1 MRAFVIAMENEAEQ
15 VRPFLRD
22 GDRLYVSGVGK
33 VNAAAAAQKAIDAG
47 ADEIL
52 NCGVAGGLDPAM
64 EVGDACEISQA
75 VEYDFDLT
83 MINGTRIGTH
93 NERTTPYF
101 DCRTSGRFPARIL
114 ATGDR
119 FTNDERD
126 VTVPLELGATVK
138 DMEGA
143 AIAHVCELNGVPC
156 RMLKCISDVHGK
168 GAMTGQYKD
177 NLAKALRSLS
187 AALSSWLT
195 AVRGG

>member
-22 GDRLYVSGVGK
+22 GDRLYVAGVGK
-33 VNAAAAAQKAIDAG
+33 VNAAAAAQKAINAG

-177 NLAKALRSLS
+177 NLAKALQSL
-187 AALSSWLT
+187 AKALSSWLT
-195 AVRGG
+195 A

>member
-15 VRPFLRD
+15 VRPLLKD

-33 VNAAAAAQKAIDAG
+33 VNAAAATQKAIDAG
-47 ADEIL
+47 AGEIF
-52 NCGVAGGLDPAM
+52 NCGVAGGLSPDMNVAD
-64 EVGDACEISQA
+64 VYEISQA

-83 MINGTRIGTH
+83 ILNGTKLGTH

-101 DCRTSGRFPARIL
+101 DCRTTGGFPTRIL
-114 ATGDR
+114 ASGDR

-126 VTVPLELGATVK
+126 VRDPLSLGATVK

-143 AIAHVCELNGVPC
+143 AIAHVCELNHVPC

-168 GAMTGQYKD
+168 GDMTGQYKD
-177 NLAKALRSLS
+177 NLAKALASLRR
-187 AALSSWLT
+187 ALEKW
-195 AVRGG
+195 V